1 MKRSLA
7 AVAAAAALALTG
19 CGSGTDTATST
30 TASQTSTT
38 TTASPTE
45 TATSGESVDFAAVA
59 AESAAAV
66 KAKKSAHMTMSMGSE
81 GTIDADVD
89 YASTP
94 QSMKMSM
101 KLSDQTMELVY
112 VDRIMYMG
120 GDMFAQLSNGKKWI
134 KIDPKGTDPMS
145 KQMGPMLSQI
155 ETSMANPVEA
165 LAALKDVKATVKSS
179 DSSSTTYTVTL
190 TKAQLT
196 EMAKKQGA
204 PGVSSG
210 DLGSLPA
217 EITYDYTIGAYKLP
231 QKMSMTLGGQAMDM
245 VFSKWGESVS
255 ISAPPASEVGTFAM
269 PTS

>member
-19 CGSGTDTATST
+19 CGSGTDTARST
-30 TASQTSTT
+30 TASQTSTKT
-38 TTASPTE
+38 TPTE

-66 KAKKSAHMTMSMGSE
+66 KAKKSAHMTMTMGSE

-179 DSSSTTYTVTL
+179 DASSTTYTVTL

-217 EITYDYTIGAYKLP
+217 TITYYYTIGADKLP
-231 QKMSMTLGGQAMDM
+231 LKMTMNLSGQSMDM
-245 VFSKWGESVS
+245 VFSKWGEPVS
-255 ISAPPASEVGTFAM
+255 ISAPPASEVGTFSL
-269 PTS
+269 PSS